1 MAHGG
6 GVAGWRL
13 EGVAF
18 VIAHGEQ
25 CNPGAGEFFGMCLQ
39 LDQLRAT
46 RRSPHGGSMEH
57 HHGRTAGACFLDVD
71 EFAGV

>member
-1 MAHGG
+1 
-6 GVAGWRL
+6 
-13 EGVAF
+13 
-18 VIAHGEQ
+18 
-25 CNPGAGEFFGMCLQ
+25 MCLQ

-46 RRSPHGGSMEH
+46 RRSPHSGSMEH